1 MHDKDTIIQEI
12 HETRR
17 RISEKFAGDVAA
29 ILEDARKRQEASGR
43 PLWQRSLSDKTK
55 ERRAGESDRSD
66 SE

>member
-1 MHDKDTIIQEI
+1 MHEKDTIIQEI

-43 PLWQRSLSDKTK
+43 PLWQRSLSDETK
-55 ERRAGESDRSD
+55 ERCDDESGTSN